1 MISKG
6 LFRKKQVHTAGLVA
20 LYGLGIGLV
29 VTIMRWIDY
38 KHAVHAW
45 TLELYAGTIAVVFAV
60 VGIWLGLH
68 MKQRR
73 KAPPET
79 TIEVRQ
85 TSVDQTFKTETAEEA
100 GLSRRELEVLQLMA
114 SGHSNQEIAD
124 KLFVSLNTV
133 KTHTSNLYVKL
144 EVKRRGQAVVKAKEL
159 GILE

>member
-1 MISKG
+1 M
-6 LFRKKQVHTAGLVA
+6 QTASLVA

-29 VTIMRWIDY
+29 VAIMRWVDY

-45 TLELYAGTIAVVFAV
+45 TLEIYAGTIAILFALA
-60 VGIWLGLH
+60 GISLGLQ

-73 KAPPET
+73 NAPPET

-85 TSVDQTFKTETAEEA
+85 TEVYHGVNLEPAEDA